1 MKPLAGYK
9 LPEPRAFDRYRNG
22 HTLTELVVSMSVFSL
37 TIIGIIACHLAGLRF
52 NWFIQPKI
60 ENAEYA
66 RETLTRVME
75 EVRSATSIQVGSGT
89 SSTFAPAG
97 ATNVQS
103 GNAMRVFSSTSTN
116 QFIYYFYD
124 SSSLSLNRVPLQGG
138 PFVTIASGVTN
149 AVFDMEDFSGTVLTN
164 SQNNAVLGILLQL
177 QRALPV
183 QGMFDAYQISSK
195 ITRRNI
201 L

>member
-1 MKPLAGYK
+1 MKPQTGNHMPQPCAPGGSQG
-9 LPEPRAFDRYRNG
+9 A
-22 HTLTELVVSMSVFSL
+22 HTLTELIVSMSVFSL

-75 EVRSATSIQVGSGT
+75 EVRSATSVQVGSGS
-89 SSTFAPAG
+89 SSTFVPAG

-103 GNAMRVFSSTSTN
+103 GNAMRIFPSTSTN
-116 QFIYYFYD
+116 QFIYYFFD
-124 SSSLSLNRVPLQGG
+124 SGSQDLNRVQLQGSS
-138 PFVTIASGVTN
+138 FVTIASGVTN

-177 QRALPV
+177 QRDLPV
-183 QGMFDAYQISSK
+183 KGMFDAYQISAK